1 MPGGL
6 WKHTYPQVDLHAV
19 SHSGLWS
26 LLPDVYVSGGT
37 ALHLAALYGY
47 DTIVGQLLQAKANP
61 RAVDKDGQTALQLAE
76 RNGKQDVVQRLRQ
89 VHSP

>member
-19 SHSGLWS
+19 DGSSRWS
-26 LLPDVYVSGGT
+26 QLHTVLYEGT
-37 ALHLAALYGY
+37 ALHHAAFCGY
-47 DTIVGQLLQAKANP
+47 DTIVGQLLQAKANHT
-61 RAVDKDGQTALQLAE
+61 AVDKYGRTALQIAE
-76 RNGKQDVVQRLRQ
+76 RNGNQDVVQRLRQ

>member
-19 SHSGLWS
+19 TSSGRWTALHGA
-26 LLPDVYVSGGT
+26 YYGGT
-37 ALHLAALYGY
+37 ALHYAAFCGY

-61 RAVDKDGQTALQLAE
+61 MAVTTNGQTALQLAE